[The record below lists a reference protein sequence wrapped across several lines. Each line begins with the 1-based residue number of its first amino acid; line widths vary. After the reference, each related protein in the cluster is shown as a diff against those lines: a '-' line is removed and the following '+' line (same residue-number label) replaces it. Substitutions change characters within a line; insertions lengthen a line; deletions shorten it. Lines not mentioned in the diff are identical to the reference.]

1 MSSGECFGGS
11 LANFGESIYWV
22 FDGDTVQKT
31 MLYAALIDQG
41 LLRILGVL
49 LAELVWN
56 GPEVIG
62 LSASASFRGQGNP
75 KP

>member
-1 MSSGECFGGS
+1 
-11 LANFGESIYWV
+11 
-22 FDGDTVQKT
+22 